1 MSRLKI
7 QPITFTQYK
16 NIENFHEG
24 LAKVRLGDYKTGKYG
39 FIDTTG
45 KEVVPPKYD
54 RADSFSEGLALV
66 KLNYQY
72 GFIDTT
78 GKEVVPPKYDYA
90 ENFSDGLALVTLNDN
105 GKWGFIDTTG
115 KEVVPPTKYVS
126 IAACS
131 PTKFYAR
138 ETEASPWLMIEIIDA
153 MCSVCGKPESEVKE
167 LIDGPHSS
175 VCIDCINRAQTILQ
189 NPQNPKS

>member
-16 NIENFHEG
+16 NIGDFSEG
-24 LAKVRLGDYKTGKYG
+24 LARVKLNDKWG
-39 FIDTTG
+39 FIDKTG

-54 RADSFSEGLALV
+54 ETGNFHEGLAKV
-66 KLNYQY
+66 KLN
-72 GFIDTT
+72 
-78 GKEVVPPKYDYA
+78 GKY
-90 ENFSDGLALVTLNDN
+90 
-105 GKWGFIDTTG
+105 GFIDTTG

-126 IAACS
+126 IVACS
-131 PTKFYAR
+131 PTKFYAK
-138 ETEASPWLMIEIIDA
+138 ETEDSPWLMIEIIDA

>member
-72 GFIDTT
+72 
-78 GKEVVPPKYDYA
+78 
-90 ENFSDGLALVTLNDN
+90 
-105 GKWGFIDTTG
+105 GFIDTTG